1 MLTADNRG
9 KPKGVI
15 TCQHLSKY
23 ALIFLLLA
31 LSGLIFLL
39 INMLNLEN
47 LSCHT
52 ASMLFQPQ
60 SSSHTAFAQKGPLP
74 PYYNYTFCSHLEPTP
89 EEALEDRYL
98 LNSIAWPKSPTGPAP
113 APLIQSSDP
122 VHSLF
127 NLLPLKIQ
135 REWRVGDQL
144 EALVQ
149 MHDFQGRPKRYGGD
163 FLVARLHSP
172 ELGAGVA
179 GRVVDHLNGSY
190 SALFPLLWQGTAQV
204 VITMVHSSEAVA
216 VLQRLQEQ
224 RSDRVFF
231 KSLFRSGKRSETT
244 ICNMC
249 LPPNQPK
256 QPLCNYTDL
265 HTGEPWYCLK
275 PKMLSCDTRINHAKG
290 GNKKN
295 LITNKEALLLQ
306 SGVNIKV
313 VIHASGPDRI
323 NVLPGKK
330 DEIKNRSII
339 PEPVKYTP
347 SGYYYRGSWRSF
359 AGTTARK
366 FNDSSSITQCLTGKV
381 IHMYGDSTVRQWFE
395 YLNAFVPEIKEFNL
409 HSPQRSG
416 PFMAVDSNHNI
427 LLTYRCHGPPIRF
440 GAVSTN
446 ELRYIANELDGLP
459 GGADTVV
466 AISIWS
472 HFSTFPVEVYI
483 CRMRHIRRAL
493 VRLLDRSPGTLV
505 VIRSANLQ
513 VQNQEVS
520 LYNSDWFSLQRD
532 RVLRTMFMGLGVVFL
547 DAWEMTLAHNLPH
560 QLHPPPA
567 IIKDMMD
574 LILSHVCPTQKK
586 KS

>member
-1 MLTADNRG
+1 MLTADNHG

-15 TCQHLSKY
+15 TCRHLSKY
-23 ALIFLLLA
+23 ALIFLLLT

-39 INMLNLEN
+39 IYMLNLEDTGATHCLSRDSLHPSQN

-60 SSSHTAFAQKGPLP
+60 SSSHTAFAQKAPLP

-190 SALFPLLWQGTAQV
+190 LALFPLLWQGTVEV
-204 VITMVHSSEAVA
+204 VITMVHSSEGVA

-244 ICNMC
+244 IC
-249 LPPNQPK
+249 
-256 QPLCNYTDL
+256 
-265 HTGEPWYCLK
+265 
-275 PKMLSCDTRINHAKG
+275 
-290 GNKKN
+290 NKKN

-330 DEIKNRSII
+330 DEIKKQQHHTRASQIH
-339 PEPVKYTP
+339 PF
-347 SGYYYRGSWRSF
+347 W
-359 AGTTARK
+359 
-366 FNDSSSITQCLTGKV
+366 CLTGKV

-395 YLNAFVPEIKEFNL
+395 YLNALVPEIKELNL

-416 PFMAVDSNHNI
+416 PSW
-427 LLTYRCHGPPIRF
+427 RW
-440 GAVSTN
+440 S
-446 ELRYIANELDGLP
+446 GLP

-483 CRMRHIRRAL
+483 TPHAAHPTGTGTAPGPEPRHACGDPL
-493 VRLLDRSPGTLV
+493 GP
-505 VIRSANLQ
+505 NLQ
-513 VQNQEVS
+513 VQNQ
-520 LYNSDWFSLQRD
+520 
-532 RVLRTMFMGLGVVFL
+532 
-547 DAWEMTLAHNLPH
+547 
-560 QLHPPPA
+560 
-567 IIKDMMD
+567 
-574 LILSHVCPTQKK
+574 QKR
-586 KS
+586 